1 MKIALFAWES
11 LASVAVGGLGVVT
24 SELSAG
30 LQRKG
35 HEVHVFCRGG
45 DKTGYECIDGVHY
58 HFVKAGEGDLV
69 ESMNGM
75 CNNMVWAFAEAMN
88 HGGRF
93 DIASFHDWMTCKAL
107 VQVKNTHGIPCTF
120 TFHSTEN
127 GRILGVNPNQKIKD
141 LEAEASFVADKVIAV
156 SGRFKGEVMGEYNL
170 SDEKVWVVPNG
181 IQCHQ
186 YDGSTDCASVK
197 GKCGIGVMDPTILF
211 VGRMSGGLKGSD
223 LIVEAMPS
231 ILGAHGG
238 AKAVFVG
245 DGDAK
250 MHCDHRSKELGV
262 DGSCRFLGSKKG
274 QELIDLYKACDV
286 VVVPSRNEPF
296 GLIVLEA
303 WAAGK
308 PVVASDQ
315 VGCPVD
321 HWSNGLTVS
330 CSAEGIAWGVKEIL
344 NDFER
349 AREMG
354 RRGREKAAFDMS
366 WDSSASIQEVCF
378 NDVLKFDNERT
389 GKGGCYVQ

>member
-11 LASVAVGGLGVVT
+11 LASVSVGGLGVVA

-30 LQRKG
+30 LQRRG
-35 HEVHVFCRGG
+35 HEVYVFCRGG
-45 DKTGYECIDGVHY
+45 DKHGYECIDGVHY
-58 HFVKAGEGDLV
+58 HFVKAGEGSDLV

-75 CNNMVWAFAEAMN
+75 CNNMVWAFGEAMS
-88 HGGRF
+88 HSGRF

-127 GRILGVNPNQKIKD
+127 GRILGINPNQKIKD
-141 LEAEASFVADKVIAV
+141 LEAEAAFVADKVIAV

-170 SDEKVWVVPNG
+170 SDGKVWVVPNG

-186 YDGSTDCASVK
+186 YDGPTDCAGVK
-197 GKCGIGVMDPTILF
+197 GKYGIGAMEPTILF

-231 ILGAHGG
+231 ILGAHGS

-250 MHCDHRSKELGV
+250 MHGDHRSKELGV

-274 QELIDLYKACDV
+274 QELINLYKSCDV

-321 HWSNGLTVS
+321 HWGNGLTVS
-330 CSAEGIAWGVKEIL
+330 CSAEGVAWGVKEIF

-354 RRGREKAAFDMS
+354 RRGREKAAFNLS
-366 WDSSASIQEVCF
+366 WDSAASIQEVCF
-378 NDVLKFDNERT
+378 NDVLKFDNER
-389 GKGGCYVQ
+389 KGACHVQ

>member
-1 MKIALFAWES
+1 
-11 LASVAVGGLGVVT
+11 
-24 SELSAG
+24 
-30 LQRKG
+30 
-35 HEVHVFCRGG
+35 
-45 DKTGYECIDGVHY
+45 
-58 HFVKAGEGDLV
+58 
-69 ESMNGM
+69 
-75 CNNMVWAFAEAMN
+75 
-88 HGGRF
+88 
-93 DIASFHDWMTCKAL
+93 
-107 VQVKNTHGIPCTF
+107 
-120 TFHSTEN
+120 
-127 GRILGVNPNQKIKD
+127 LGVNPNQRIKD

-170 SDEKVWVVPNG
+170 SDGKVWVVPNG

-231 ILGAHGG
+231 ILSAHGG

-321 HWSNGLTVS
+321 HWGNGLTVS

-354 RRGREKAAFDMS
+354 RRGREKAAFNMS
-366 WDSSASIQEVCF
+366 WDSTASIQEVCF

-389 GKGGCYVQ
+389 GRGCHVQ

>member
-11 LASVAVGGLGVVT
+11 LASVSVGGLGVVT
-24 SELSAG
+24 SELAAG

-45 DKTGYECIDGVHY
+45 DKHGYECIDGVHY

-75 CNNMVWAFAEAMN
+75 CNNMVWSFGETMN

-93 DIASFHDWMTCKAL
+93 DVASFHDWMTCKAL

-127 GRILGVNPNQKIKD
+127 GRILGNNPNQRIKD
-141 LEAEASFVADKVIAV
+141 LEAEAAFVADKVIAV
-156 SGRFKGEVMGEYNL
+156 SGRFKGEVMGEYNVPE
-170 SDEKVWVVPNG
+170 SKVWVVPNG
-181 IQCHQ
+181 VQCHQ
-186 YDGSTDCASVK
+186 YEGNIDCQSEK
-197 GKCGIGVMDPTILF
+197 GKIGVGVMDPMILF

-250 MHCDHRSKELGV
+250 MHGDHRSKELGV

-274 QELIDLYKACDV
+274 QELINLYKACDV

-321 HWSNGLTVS
+321 HWGNGLTVS
-330 CSAEGIAWGVKEIL
+330 CSAEGIAWGVKEML
-344 NDFER
+344 RDFER

-354 RRGREKAAFDMS
+354 RRGHEKAAFNMS
-366 WDSSASIQEVCF
+366 WDSSASIQEACF
-378 NDVLKFDNERT
+378 HDVLKFDNERR
-389 GKGGCYVQ
+389 GGCNIQ